1 MSKGIF
7 YIPCYPKK
15 TKTHIVLD
23 DIKKSITLCDKYNM
37 EEAYFGEHIADKHE
51 KVASSLMMAASVS
64 QLTNKIKLGTLT
76 TNLNFY
82 HPSILAAQI
91 AFLDNLSGGRLILGI
106 GSGSNRSDVE
116 LNNLI
121 EENNYFFS
129 LEILKL
135 TEKLL
140 NSKSLVKINSKNF
153 KISSKKY
160 GNKILGL
167 GYFDKLYKNRKNLEY
182 IMPALN
188 PNSRNVINC
197 AKKGWGIVISN
208 FCGEKVIANH
218 IQSYLK
224 NTKLKKN
231 EALKKIRVARFIFVT
246 KNSKDKEKVFNQ
258 NSPYMQVLKIIYKKL
273 KKNKITGCFGENDSI
288 DKIAKNLFVIGTPSE
303 IKQQILNIKKK
314 YGKFKTLIYVHVPF
328 SGNPIFNNSLKLFSK
343 NVKL

>member
-15 TKTHIVLD
+15 TKTHKVLD
-23 DIKKSITLCDKYNM
+23 DIKKSITLCDKYNV

-121 EENNYFFS
+121 EENNYFLT

-140 NSKSLVKINSKNF
+140 NSKDLVKINSKNF

-188 PNSRNVINC
+188 PNSRNVISC

-208 FCGEKVIANH
+208 FCDEKVIENH
-218 IQSYLK
+218 ILSYLK
-224 NTKLKKN
+224 HTKLDKKQ
-231 EALKKIRVARFIFVT
+231 ALKKIRVARFIFVT
-246 KNSKDKEKVFNQ
+246 KNKEDKKKVFNQ
-258 NSPYMQVLKIIYKKL
+258 NSPYMQVLRIIYKKL
-273 KKNKITGCFGENDSI
+273 KKNKIIGCFGENNNLN
-288 DKIAKNLFVIGTPSE
+288 KIAESLFVVGTPLE
-303 IKQQILNIKKK
+303 IKQKILNLKKK
-314 YGKFKTLIYVHVPF
+314 YGKFKNLIYVHVPS
-328 SGNPIFNNSLKLFSK
+328 SGNIIFDNSLKLFSK

>member
-23 DIKKSITLCDKYNM
+23 DIKKSITLCDKYNI

-231 EALKKIRVARFIFVT
+231 EALKKIRLARFIFVT

>member
-23 DIKKSITLCDKYNM
+23 DIKKSITLCDKYNI

-218 IQSYLK
+218 IQSYLE

>member
-328 SGNPIFNNSLKLFSK
+328 SGNSIFNNSLKLFSK